1 MAEIEKIELAE
12 SNLPKEVSTSND
24 APGEGI
30 AEALTKDPKTLP
42 KRFKLNFDFLKS
54 KKFQKWALIVL
65 GVFIVLVVLPFTNV
79 FLRARAVGKSADL
92 LIESTKSQ
100 DMGAIKEQLSKTK
113 TALSKFKNSL
123 IFVGWTKYIPFFGGY
138 TRDVGHLVNAGT
150 YGIEAAEIFV
160 VTIEPYADVIG
171 FTGASV
177 LGAETE
183 GGEKTTQE
191 RLDFVV
197 NTVPQLIP
205 KVDEIAAKMA
215 LVKEEINQINPN
227 RYPVRIGEREV
238 RARIVDAIAFVDQF
252 ASFLVDGKEL
262 IASAPYLLGLDAPR
276 TYLVLFQNDKE
287 LRPTGGFMTGYSIMK
302 VDRGRFEPVS
312 SNDLYNLDDTY
323 KPTITAPKPIVDH
336 IKGPYIL
343 SNKLKLRDM
352 NWNPDF
358 EESMKVFTEE
368 AAKAGIE
375 EIDGVIAV
383 DTHLVVNLLTALG
396 PIGVPEYGEFSV
408 EEVEECRCPQV
419 IHELESFADIEG
431 PVVWDPAGT
440 GKIIYAP
447 PNYENRKKI
456 IGPLMNSIMANAM
469 GQPKDKLPGLFNA
482 AFKSL
487 SEKHILFFLNDE
499 TAQSAVK
506 SFGIA
511 GKLKEFEGDY
521 LMIIDA
527 NLGGRKSNLY
537 VTQEIE
543 QKYEVSKEGIIEKTV
558 TITYK
563 NPEKHDG
570 WLNSVLPN
578 WVRVYVP
585 EGSKLIASEGLQE
598 EVDPYE
604 ENGKTVFAGFFEL
617 RPEGVSRVTLKYIL
631 PEKNEGDINLLIQK
645 QSGLDGPLY
654 TTITPKEETETYL
667 LKDTE
672 FKVRL

>member
-1 MAEIEKIELAE
+1 MAEIEKIELVE
-12 SNLPKEVSTSND
+12 GSTTEEAAKTD

-30 AEALTKDPKTLP
+30 AEALTKEKAASPK
-42 KRFKLNFDFLKS
+42 KFKINFDFLKS
-54 KKFQKWALIVL
+54 KKFQKWALIIL
-65 GVFIVLVVLPFTNV
+65 GVILIVFVLPLTNV
-79 FLRARAVGKSADL
+79 LFRARAVGKSADL
-92 LIESTKSQ
+92 LIESAKSQ
-100 DMGAIKEQLSKTK
+100 DIILIKDELTRTK
-113 TALSKFKNSL
+113 KSL
-123 IFVGWTKYIPFFGGY
+123 GKLKGSLVFIGWTKYIPFFGGY
-138 TRDVGHLVNAGT
+138 TRDVGHVVNAGT
-150 YGIEAAEIFV
+150 YGLEAAEIFV
-160 VTIEPYADVIG
+160 GAIEPYADIIG
-171 FTGASV
+171 LTGSAV

-191 RLDFVV
+191 RLDFVA
-197 NTVPQLIP
+197 NIVPQLIP
-205 KVDEIAAKMA
+205 KIDEIAAKMA
-215 LVKEEINQINPN
+215 LVGDEINQINPN

-238 RARIVDAIAFVDQF
+238 RSRIVDSIAFVDQF
-252 ASFLVDGKEL
+252 SSFLVDGKEL
-262 IASAPYLLGLDAPR
+262 IASAPYLLGLDTPR

-312 SNDLYNLDDTY
+312 SNDLYNLDDAY
-323 KPTITAPKPIVDH
+323 KPTIKAPKPIIDH

-343 SNKLKLRDM
+343 SNKLRLRDM
-352 NWNPDF
+352 NWDPDF
-358 EESMKVFTEE
+358 EASMALFTEE
-368 AAKAGIE
+368 AGKAGIE

-408 EEVEECRCPQV
+408 EPVDECRCPQV

-440 GKIIYAP
+440 GKIVYAP

-456 IGPLMNSIMANAM
+456 IGPLMNSIVANAM

-482 AFKSL
+482 VFKSL
-487 SEKHILFFLNDE
+487 FEKHILFFLNDE
-499 TAQSAVK
+499 TSQVAVE

-511 GKLKEFEGDY
+511 GKVKEYDGDY
-521 LMIIDA
+521 LMIVDA

-537 VTQEIE
+537 TSQEVE
-543 QKYEVSKEGIIEKTV
+543 QKYEMGKDGTVEKTLI
-558 TITYK
+558 ITYK

-585 EGSKLIASEGLQE
+585 QGSKLIASEGLQE
-598 EVDPYE
+598 EEEPYE

-617 RPEGVSRVTLKYIL
+617 RPEGVSRVTLKYSL
-631 PEKNEGDINLLIQK
+631 PEKVEGDLNLLIQK
-645 QSGLDGPLY
+645 QPGLGGPLY
-654 TTITPKEETETYL
+654 TTITPKDETETYL